1 MLIKGGGDIGSGAA
15 WRLHRCGFKVLIT
28 EINQPLAVRR
38 RVAFSEAIYDG
49 EAVVEGVKALRI
61 GTLQDVDRL
70 WRQGKIPVLVDPE
83 CSSRHALQPDV
94 IVDAIMAKKNTGT
107 CKHDAPLVI
116 ALGPGFEA
124 GQTTTFVVE
133 TNRGPRLGRLLEKG
147 AAEPD
152 TGVAGAIDGV
162 TERVLRAP
170 RDGQWQS
177 ELDIGESIG
186 REEVAGFVD
195 RVPVKA
201 PIGGVLRGLIRPGVR
216 VSKGLKIGD
225 IEPRHQRDLCFC
237 ISDKALAIAGG
248 VLEGV
253 LIYYGTQGTG
263 K

>member
-49 EAVVEGVKALRI
+49 EAIVEGVKALRI

-133 TNRGPRLGRLLEKG
+133 TNRLWLRPRQAQQTNRGYESSAAQARNAARSSSVRLC
-147 AAEPD
+147 
-152 TGVAGAIDGV
+152 
-162 TERVLRAP
+162 
-170 RDGQWQS
+170 QS
-177 ELDIGESIG
+177 ARTSSG
-186 REEVAGFVD
+186 
-195 RVPVKA
+195 
-201 PIGGVLRGLIRPGVR
+201 
-216 VSKGLKIGD
+216 
-225 IEPRHQRDLCFC
+225 
-237 ISDKALAIAGG
+237 
-248 VLEGV
+248 
-253 LIYYGTQGTG
+253 
-263 K
+263 